1 MCVHIYVCIYVKIH
15 AYICGFVYMY
25 MYTYMGGLAMET
37 LVRVNLTFLLHEK
50 PSRNLNMRLGKQS
63 SGGGM

>member
-1 MCVHIYVCIYVKIH
+1 MFAYMWKYMHTYVGL
-15 AYICGFVYMY
+15 YICGFVYMY

-37 LVRVNLTFLLHEK
+37 LVRVNLTFLLREK